1 MMNGKNYWRMKMSK
15 EIKKQVKRKR
25 NKIISFRATGEE
37 AELLDRKVEISGLTK
52 QDYIISALTSPPV
65 SIKADYRL
73 EDKFAL
79 EIFRLAKVVKKY
91 GRLEE
96 DDQEILR
103 FLIEIYYEIKKEKS
117 L

>member
-1 MMNGKNYWRMKMSK
+1 MSK
-15 EIKKQVKRKR
+15 EIKKPCKRKR
-25 NKIISFRATGEE
+25 NKIISFRATEKE
-37 AELLDRKVEISGLTK
+37 ADLLDKKVEISGLSK
-52 QDYIISALTSPPV
+52 QDYIISSLTASTV

-73 EDKFAL
+73 EDKFTL

-96 DDQEILR
+96 GDQEILR

>member
-1 MMNGKNYWRMKMSK
+1 MTNKT
-15 EIKKQVKRKR
+15 KKPCKRKK
-25 NKIISFRATGEE
+25 NKIISFRATEEE
-37 AELLDRKVEISGLTK
+37 AKLLDRKVEISGLTK
-52 QDYIISALTSPPV
+52 QEYIISSLTVPTV

-73 EDKFAL
+73 EDKFSL
-79 EIFRLAKVVKKY
+79 EIFRLAKLVKKY

-96 DDQEILR
+96 NDQEILR

>member
-1 MMNGKNYWRMKMSK
+1 MNNER
-15 EIKKQVKRKR
+15 KKQVKRKR
-25 NKIISFRATGEE
+25 NKIISFRATEKE
-37 AELLDRKVEISGLTK
+37 ADLLDKKVEISGLTK
-52 QDYIISALTSPPV
+52 QAYIISSLTAPAV

-79 EIFRLAKVVKKY
+79 ETFRLAKVVKKY

-96 DDQEILR
+96 EDQEILS
-103 FLIEIYYEIKKEKS
+103 FLIDIYNEIKKEKS

>member
-1 MMNGKNYWRMKMSK
+1 MSK

-25 NKIISFRATGEE
+25 NKIISFRATEKE
-37 AELLDRKVEISGLTK
+37 ADLLDKKVEISGLTK

-91 GRLEE
+91 GRLEK

-103 FLIEIYYEIKKEKS
+103 FLIEVYYEIKKEKS

>member
-1 MMNGKNYWRMKMSK
+1 MNKK
-15 EIKKQVKRKR
+15 IKKPCKRKR
-25 NKIISFRATGEE
+25 NKTISFRATEEE
-37 AELLDRKVEISGLTK
+37 AKLLNRKVELSGLTK
-52 QDYIISALTSPPV
+52 QEYIISSLTSPTV

-73 EDKFAL
+73 EDKFSL

-96 DDQEILR
+96 EDQEILR
-103 FLIEIYYEIKKEKS
+103 LLIEIYYEIRKEKS

>member
-1 MMNGKNYWRMKMSK
+1 MNGKNYWRMKMSK

-25 NKIISFRATGEE
+25 NKIISFRATEKE

-52 QDYIISALTSPPV
+52 QDYIISSLTSPTV

-79 EIFRLAKVVKKY
+79 EIFRLAKLVKKY

>member
-1 MMNGKNYWRMKMSK
+1 MNGKNYWRMKMSK
-15 EIKKQVKRKR
+15 KIKKQVKRKR
-25 NKIISFRATGEE
+25 NKIISFRATEKE
-37 AELLDRKVEISGLTK
+37 ADLLDKKVEISGLSK
-52 QDYIISALTSPPV
+52 QDYIISSLISSTV

>member
-1 MMNGKNYWRMKMSK
+1 MNGKNYWRMKKSK

-37 AELLDRKVEISGLTK
+37 AELLDRKVKISGLTK

-96 DDQEILR
+96 EDQEILR

>member
-1 MMNGKNYWRMKMSK
+1 MNNKTKRP
-15 EIKKQVKRKR
+15 IKRIR
-25 NKIISFRATGEE
+25 NKIISFRATKEE

-52 QDYIISALTSPPV
+52 QDYIISSLTSPPV

-79 EIFRLAKVVKKY
+79 EIFRLAKLVKKY

>member
-1 MMNGKNYWRMKMSK
+1 MSK
-15 EIKKQVKRKR
+15 EIKKKVKRKR
-25 NKIISFRATGEE
+25 NKIISFRETEKE
-37 AELLDRKVEISGLTK
+37 ADLLDKKVEISGLSK
-52 QDYIISALTSPPV
+52 QDYIISSLISSTV

-79 EIFRLAKVVKKY
+79 EIFRLAKLVKKY

-96 DDQEILR
+96 DDQEILS

>member
-1 MMNGKNYWRMKMSK
+1 MKMSH
-15 EIKKQVKRKR
+15 ENKKVYKRKR
-25 NKIISFRATGEE
+25 NKIISFRATEKE
-37 AELLDRKVEISGLTK
+37 ADLLDKKVEISGLSK
-52 QDYIISALTSPPV
+52 QDYIISSLTSPPV

-96 DDQEILR
+96 EDQEILR

>member
-1 MMNGKNYWRMKMSK
+1 MNGKNYWRMKMSR

-25 NKIISFRATGEE
+25 NKIISFRTTEKE
-37 AELLDRKVEISGLTK
+37 ADLLDKKVEISGLSK
-52 QDYIISALTSPPV
+52 QDYIISSLITSTV

-73 EDKFAL
+73 EDKFSL
-79 EIFRLAKVVKKY
+79 EIFRLAKLVKKY

-96 DDQEILR
+96 DDQDILS

>member
-1 MMNGKNYWRMKMSK
+1 MSK

-25 NKIISFRATGEE
+25 NKTISFRATEEE
-37 AELLDRKVEISGLTK
+37 ARLLDRKVEISGLTK
-52 QDYIISALTSPPV
+52 QDYIISSLTSPPV

-79 EIFRLAKVVKKY
+79 EIFRLAKLVKRY

-96 DDQEILR
+96 EDQEILR
-103 FLIEIYYEIKKEKS
+103 FLIDIYYEIKKEKS